1 MKAFHEY
8 GPHGFND
15 SANTGSPGG
24 VDVLCQ
30 NLDLFC
36 EQHVHLGSDAAL
48 QRKRQ
53 TQRRLEWVLALWD
66 DRARFEALVK
76 SGRYLRL
83 CTLTETISDSDSRAW
98 RRLKKEILAV
108 RAREFLCGTEAA

>member
-1 MKAFHEY
+1 MQAFHEY
-8 GPHGFND
+8 ESRRFDD
-15 SANTGSPGG
+15 SATTGSPGS
-24 VDVLCQ
+24 VDVLQ

-66 DRARFEALVK
+66 DRARFEAIVK

-83 CTLTETISDSDSRAW
+83 CALTETISDSDSRAW
-98 RRLKKEILAV
+98 RQLKKEILAV